1 MWPIDDQVEFCL
13 FLCNI
18 WLWRSQTENNR
29 SWQKLHDIL
38 LVKRV
43 CVKWKN
49 SWEPLNLYQSNCA
62 AASKQALLIYD
73 SSGLVLRQWIA
84 ALSWLVFIKRL
95 HSLITHHMRGR
106 LVGCTDRV
114 TLGLLC
120 VCMCV
125 CLCVAAI
132 HIWRAPQN
140 MVHSTG
146 NQTKKVL
153 YKICWRKQK
162 SGTRGNIFSCAPR
175 VCVWVPAI
183 PFWKV
188 FVDFQSFCRGE
199 FE

>member
-18 WLWRSQTENNR
+18 RLWRSQIENN
-29 SWQKLHDIL
+29 STWQKLHDVL

-49 SWEPLNLYQSNCA
+49 SREPLNLYQSNCA

-73 SSGLVLRQWIA
+73 SGGLVLRQWIA
-84 ALSWLVFIKRL
+84 ALPWLVFIKRL
-95 HSLITHHMRGR
+95 HSLIMHHTRGR

-120 VCMCV
+120 VCVFVCV
-125 CLCVAAI
+125 WQPSTFED
-132 HIWRAPQN
+132 HPKIWCTPQ
-140 MVHSTG
+140 
-146 NQTKKVL
+146 
-153 YKICWRKQK
+153 
-162 SGTRGNIFSCAPR
+162 GTRQKRCRTKYAGENKNLEQEGTYSPVLP

-199 FE
+199 SE

>member
-1 MWPIDDQVEFCL
+1 MANRWPSWVLFVIFDFEEVKLKITVLGKSYMIFCL
-13 FLCNI
+13 LSVFVWN
-18 WLWRSQTENNR
+18 E
-29 SWQKLHDIL
+29 
-38 LVKRV
+38 
-43 CVKWKN
+43 KN

-73 SSGLVLRQWIA
+73 SGGLVLRQWIA

-95 HSLITHHMRGR
+95 HSLIMHHMRGR

-132 HIWRAPQN
+132 HIWRSPQN

>member
-1 MWPIDDQVEFCL
+1 MTKLSFVCSFVIFDFEEVKLKITGLGKSYMIFCL
-13 FLCNI
+13 L
-18 WLWRSQTENNR
+18 S
-29 SWQKLHDIL
+29 
-38 LVKRV
+38 V

-73 SSGLVLRQWIA
+73 SGGLVLRRWIA

-132 HIWRAPQN
+132 HIWRSPQN

>member
-1 MWPIDDQVEFCL
+1 MTKLSSVCSFDFEEVKLKITGLGKSYMMFCL
-13 FLCNI
+13 LSVFVWN
-18 WLWRSQTENNR
+18 E
-29 SWQKLHDIL
+29 
-38 LVKRV
+38 
-43 CVKWKN
+43 KN

-73 SSGLVLRQWIA
+73 SGGLVLRQWIA
-84 ALSWLVFIKRL
+84 ALPWLVFIKRL
-95 HSLITHHMRGR
+95 HSLIMHHTRGR

-132 HIWRAPQN
+132 HIWRSPQN
-140 MVHSTG
+140 MVHSIG

-162 SGTRGNIFSCAPR
+162 SGTRGNIFSRAPR

-199 FE
+199 SE